1 MRETLVEHLL
11 THQRYTN
18 LAVKLETN
26 EKLWKDICSFALRY
40 DKVIEENCNEPR
52 IKTLLEF
59 CRNNKYGEG
68 LITNIDDEFDLN
80 LEEFF

>member
-11 THQRYTN
+11 THH

-59 CRNNKYGEG
+59 CRNNKYGEV

>member
-40 DKVIEENCNEPR
+40 DKVIYENCNETR

-59 CRNNKYGEG
+59 CRNNKYGEV